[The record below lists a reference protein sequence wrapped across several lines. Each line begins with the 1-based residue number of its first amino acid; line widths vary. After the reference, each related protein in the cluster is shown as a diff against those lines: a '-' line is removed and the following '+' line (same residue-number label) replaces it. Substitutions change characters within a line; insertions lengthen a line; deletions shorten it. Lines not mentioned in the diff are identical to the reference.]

1 MQNKHKLVC
10 AMGITLLAAF
20 CFIAVG
26 MLDDSSTSE
35 NNVTLSAA
43 DDAPVAKIGNVE
55 YYYLEDALEVAK
67 SGDTVVLINDYE
79 MVDPVTVPAGVFL
92 LIPCMDNDPGY
103 VSGHNPDGTTASV
116 KSQYVAL
123 TIPQDITLTVKGS
136 VLVNA
141 VTGYPAGGDY
151 DQDIRG
157 GYAQINLAGNIVV
170 ENGGLLDNC
179 GYIKG
184 AGQVTAKSG
193 AEVRDLFVIESWR
206 GGTHALN
213 LMGGRLN
220 VLLNKYGDP
229 FPINE
234 YNCHNIESTIK
245 IESGASFT
253 GNVKMYGGSTFNYT
267 KYPQINNTNGL
278 IRLADNAYLIKTYD
292 SAADRVKI
300 AIYGGATAD
309 SSTLTFSFGGIS
321 KAMTTS
327 KFTYPI
333 DGDIEFELHNG
344 NYTFNN
350 SFKFLTGA
358 VLTVFDDATLTVPS
372 GKKVI
377 FYDEFND
384 IDNNGT
390 SEYPQRDAAYI
401 LLKGNSTLNIQ
412 GSFAGIVKCETSLD
426 QVIVGANAV
435 TTNIE
440 SKEANGYNNTSQPAV
455 TLSFDLQVQLAA

>member
-1 MQNKHKLVC
+1 MQNKHKL
-10 AMGITLLAAF
+10 ALAAGCLVLAAL
-20 CFIAVG
+20 CFVAAGVSEDSDFDNEAV
-26 MLDDSSTSE
+26 L
-35 NNVTLSAA
+35 AA
-43 DDAPVAKIGNVE
+43 GDAPAASIGDVT
-55 YYYLEDALEVAK
+55 YASLEEALNAAV
-67 SGDTVVLINDYE
+67 SGQTVVLIDDYV
-79 MVDPVTVPAGVFL
+79 MTSNAAVKAGVL
-92 LIPCMDNDPGY
+92 LLLPCMDNDVGY
-103 VSGHNPDGTTASV
+103 TSTGYNPDGTTSSV
-116 KSQYVAL
+116 KTLYRTL
-123 TIPQDITLTVKGS
+123 TIPENVTLTVEGS
-136 VLVNA
+136 ILVNA
-141 VTGYPAGGDY
+141 VTGYPAGGDF
-151 DQDIRG
+151 DQDVRG

-179 GYIKG
+179 GYIIG

-278 IRLADNAYLIKTYD
+278 IRLADNAYLIKIYD

>member
-1 MQNKHKLVC
+1 MQNKNRLLL
-10 AMGITLLAAF
+10 AMGTVLLAAF

-26 MLDDSSTSE
+26 ALEDSSSD
-35 NNVTLSAA
+35 NDVTLSATSTE
-43 DDAPVAKIGNVE
+43 PVAMVGTE
-55 YYYLEDALEVAK
+55 TFTTLEAALEYAFE
-67 SGDTVVLINDYE
+67 GDTIILLGDYT
-79 MVDPVTVPAGVFL
+79 MSQSATLYSGVSL
-92 LIPCMDNDPGY
+92 LIPCMDDDVGY
-103 VSGHNPDGTTASV
+103 TSTGYNPDGTTSSV
-116 KSQYVAL
+116 KTLYRTL
-123 TIPQDITLTVKGS
+123 TIPENVVLTVEGS
-136 VLVNA
+136 ILVNA
-141 VTGYPAGGDY
+141 VTGYPAGGDF

-179 GYIKG
+179 GYIIG

-435 TTNIE
+435 TINIE

>member
-1 MQNKHKLVC
+1 MQNKHKL
-10 AMGITLLAAF
+10 ALAAGCLVLAAL
-20 CFIAVG
+20 CFVAAGVSEDSDFDNEAV
-26 MLDDSSTSE
+26 L
-35 NNVTLSAA
+35 AA
-43 DDAPVAKIGNVE
+43 GDAPAASIGDVT
-55 YYYLEDALEVAK
+55 YASLEEALNAAV
-67 SGDTVVLINDYE
+67 SGQTVVLIDDYV
-79 MVDPVTVPAGVFL
+79 MTSNAAVKAGVL
-92 LIPCMDNDPGY
+92 LLLPCMDNDVGY
-103 VSGHNPDGTTASV
+103 TSTGYNPDGTTSSV
-116 KSQYVAL
+116 KTLYRTL
-123 TIPQDITLTVKGS
+123 TIPENVTLTVEGS
-136 VLVNA
+136 ILVNA
-141 VTGYPAGGDY
+141 VTGYPAGGDF
-151 DQDIRG
+151 DQDVRG

-179 GYIKG
+179 GYIIG

-440 SKEANGYNNTSQPAV
+440 SKEANGYNNKTAPSV
-455 TLSFDLQVQLAA
+455 SLYFDLQVQLAA